1 MLDVL
6 IQGGTVIDGT
16 GRPGR
21 RADVAIAGDRV
32 EAIELLPGATAARVI
47 DATGHAVAPGFIDMH
62 SHADFVLPGLPT
74 ADSKVHQGFTL
85 VVVGN
90 CGASPAPLTPARR
103 QDIIDAT
110 GLAVPPLAWDWTTFR
125 SYLDVLTRQRVSINV
140 APLVGHGTVRLL
152 VVGPDDARPTAEQ
165 HRAMAAEVR
174 RAVDEGAVGVST
186 GLIYAPGV
194 YADTDEIVD
203 LARAAGAGGGFYASH
218 IRGESDTLLPAIA
231 EAIEVG
237 RRAGVPVEISHLKAA
252 GRTNWPKM
260 AQAIELIEAARA
272 EGLDVTADMYPYP
285 AGSTTLSALLAP
297 WVHAGGR
304 EPLLRRLD
312 DPADRARIRAEL
324 DGSGMAGD
332 AGWEGIVIAGCPAR
346 PEYEGRTLAQIAA
359 TLGLAPA
366 EAVIEILRQAKADV
380 DMVLF
385 MMSED
390 NVALGLQRPWVMIG
404 SDGEGRA
411 AEGPY
416 SAGKPHPRNYGTCPR
431 FLGHYV
437 RERAVVSLPEAIR
450 KMTSLPAT
458 KLGLRDRGRL
468 EPGAA
473 ADVVVFDPATVT
485 DAATFAEPHR
495 YPRGMPW
502 VLVNG
507 EPVIADGRHT
517 GRRPG
522 RMLSR

>member
-1 MLDVL
+1 VLDVL
-6 IQGGTVIDGT
+6 IRGGTVIDGT

-21 RADVAIAGDRV
+21 RADVAIARDRI
-32 EAIELLPGATAARVI
+32 ESIELLPAATAARVI

-74 ADSKVHQGFTL
+74 ADSMVHQGFTL
-85 VVVGN
+85 QVVGN

-103 QDIIDAT
+103 QEIIDAT
-110 GLAVPPLAWDWTTFR
+110 GLSVPPLAWDWTTFR
-125 SYLDVLTRQRVSINV
+125 SYLDVLTRQGVALNV
-140 APLVGHGTVRLL
+140 APLVGHGTVRL
-152 VVGPDDARPTAEQ
+152 VVMGPGDARATADQ
-165 HRAMAAEVR
+165 RRAMATEVR
-174 RAVDEGAVGVST
+174 RAVDDGAFGVST
-186 GLIYAPGV
+186 GLIYPPGM
-194 YADTDEIVD
+194 YGDTDEIVD
-203 LARAAGAGGGFYASH
+203 LARAAGEGGGFYANH
-218 IRGESDTLLPAIA
+218 IRGESHGLLSSIA

-237 RRAGVPVEISHLKAA
+237 RRASVPVEISHLKAA
-252 GRTNWPKM
+252 GRPNWPKM
-260 AQAIELIEAARA
+260 AEAIERIEAARA
-272 EGLDVTADMYPYP
+272 DGLDVTADMYPYV

-297 WVHAGGR
+297 WAHAGGR
-304 EPLLRRLD
+304 EPLLARLD

-324 DGSGMAGD
+324 DGAGMASD
-332 AGWEGIVIAGCPAR
+332 AGWEGIAIAGCPAR
-346 PEYEGRTLAQIAA
+346 PEYEGQTIARIA
-359 TLGLAPA
+359 VTLGIAPA
-366 EAVIEILRQAKADV
+366 DAVIEILRQSKADT
-380 DMVLF
+380 DIVLF

-390 NVALGLQRPWVMIG
+390 NVALGLRRPWVMIG
-404 SDGEGRA
+404 SDGECRA

-416 SAGKPHPRNYGTCPR
+416 GAGKPHPRNYGTCPR

-473 ADVVVFDPATVT
+473 ADVVVFDPATVA
-485 DAATFAEPHR
+485 DAATFADPHR

-522 RMLSR
+522 RVLSR